1 MTEPYKVGDVVKAF
15 HPGRFGVINE
25 GKVTKVGSVYLYI
38 NFGSLLGGV
47 RRVRYEHVTEVVQRE
62 PAA

>member
-25 GKVTKVGSVYLYI
+25 GRVTKVGSVYLYI
-38 NFGSLLGGV
+38 DFGEILGGV
-47 RRVRYEHVTEVVQRE
+47 FRVRYEHVTEKVQ
-62 PAA
+62 AAA